1 MSSSRKKWG
10 DGELEMK
17 LVGVDLLSEIKDKSL
32 RSIII
37 SMSIDDLN
45 NDILES
51 IMLLSEKYPGK
62 HHLKFLITDFDEGYH
77 IPLRSKTIKVNLE
90 NDFIFELKQMP
101 FIEIKIN

>member
-1 MSSSRKKWG
+1 
-10 DGELEMK
+10 
-17 LVGVDLLSEIKDKSL
+17 
-32 RSIII
+32 
-37 SMSIDDLN
+37 
-45 NDILES
+45 
-51 IMLLSEKYPGK
+51 MLLSEKYPGK